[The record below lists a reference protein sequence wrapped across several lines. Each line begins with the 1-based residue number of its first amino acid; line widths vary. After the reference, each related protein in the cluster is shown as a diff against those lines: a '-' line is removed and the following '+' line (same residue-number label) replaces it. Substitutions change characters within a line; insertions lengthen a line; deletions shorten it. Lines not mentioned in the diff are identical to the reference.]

1 MARRRMLTD
10 DIIIITLKCPLS
22 HISNA
27 KTVVS
32 TRSRSK
38 AGRPPKFHGA
48 RRPITATLPEQTLDL
63 LAAIDSDRARAIVK
77 ATAAAFS
84 LDDQRQK
91 PVELVQI
98 APGWAIVTI
107 GPNRLLA
114 GIPWLRLVELAPT
127 RFLLSVPT
135 GTSVDS
141 LELAIIELLENADA
155 DDRERA
161 MLEQLR
167 DLVRRVRR
175 RGDFS
180 KAEILLVETR
190 ASDPLTRR

>member
-1 MARRRMLTD
+1 L
-10 DIIIITLKCPLS
+10 
-22 HISNA
+22 
-27 KTVVS
+27 VS
-32 TRSRSK
+32 TRSTSK

-48 RRPITATLPEQTLDL
+48 RRPITVTLPEQTLDL

-107 GPNRLLA
+107 GPSRLLA
-114 GIPWLRLVELAPT
+114 GVPWLRLVELAPT

-161 MLEQLR
+161 MLDQLR

-190 ASDPLTRR
+190 APDPVTRR

>member
-1 MARRRMLTD
+1 M
-10 DIIIITLKCPLS
+10 
-22 HISNA
+22 
-27 KTVVS
+27 VS

-48 RRPITATLPEQTLDL
+48 RRPITVTLPEQTLDL

-84 LDDQRQK
+84 LDDQQRQK

-107 GPNRLLA
+107 GPSRLLA
-114 GIPWLRLVELAPT
+114 GVPWLRLVELAPT

-161 MLEQLR
+161 MLDQLR

-190 ASDPLTRR
+190 APDPVTRR